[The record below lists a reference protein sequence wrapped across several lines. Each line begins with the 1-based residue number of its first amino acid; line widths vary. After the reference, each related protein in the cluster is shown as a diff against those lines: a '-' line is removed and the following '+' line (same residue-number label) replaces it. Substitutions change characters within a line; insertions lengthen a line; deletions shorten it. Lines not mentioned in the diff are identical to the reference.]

1 MEMPVKNIASL
12 CFGDPNLDKV
22 FVTSMTRVSHPAA
35 HDLFTKQNK
44 PQFNTRSLFRVTG
57 LGIKGLPEPAF
68 TGS

>member
-12 CFGDPNLDKV
+12 CFGDANLDKV
-22 FVTSMTRVSHPAA
+22 FVASMARVSHPAA

-44 PQFNTRSLFRVTG
+44 LQFNTGSLFRITG
-57 LGIKGLPEPAF
+57 LGIKGLPEPSF